1 MDVHE
6 ICRPSNT
13 ILRRFRVRPAPLPP
27 FIFTRSINRSEIA
40 LKPCSRD
47 SMQMYLQTVEISP
60 SIYCTF
66 LSLSLSLFLLRLARD
81 QSWANILFGE
91 HCPREFLHNTY
102 ENGEYANSSKI
113 ATHAKN
119 TFYIVTNKM
128 SSNIIPMNHLHSLYL
143 HLYFSSCNREC
154 KKKKEKYFVTK

>member
-1 MDVHE
+1 MLSRLNVDVFVDGRN
-6 ICRPSNT
+6 IPVD
-13 ILRRFRVRPAPLPP
+13 LLYF
-27 FIFTRSINRSEIA
+27 
-40 LKPCSRD
+40 
-47 SMQMYLQTVEISP
+47 
-60 SIYCTF
+60 
-66 LSLSLSLFLLRLARD
+66 SLSLSLFLLRLARD

-154 KKKKEKYFVTK
+154 KKKKRKIFCYKITPNSANYWIRRIGHEDICF

>member
-1 MDVHE
+1 MLSRLNVDVFVDGRN
-6 ICRPSNT
+6 IPVD
-13 ILRRFRVRPAPLPP
+13 LLYF
-27 FIFTRSINRSEIA
+27 F
-40 LKPCSRD
+40 
-47 SMQMYLQTVEISP
+47 
-60 SIYCTF
+60 
-66 LSLSLSLFLLRLARD
+66 SLSLSLFLLRLARD

-143 HLYFSSCNREC
+143 HLYFSFMQS
-154 KKKKEKYFVTK
+154 